1 MTLAVNS
8 LPGYRSSQHQVLA
21 FLCLLIAACS
31 PAPDYQSIAGDTMGT
46 RYHITWL
53 ADGDRQSPGEV
64 QPSIDALLED
74 INDSMSTYRRDSEIS
89 RFNALPPGE
98 WVSVSGPFAT
108 VFAAAREI
116 ASASDGAYDVTVAPL
131 VNAWGFGPQVG
142 AVIPPLDVLEEALGR
157 VGEQAVELDY
167 EQLRMRKQRLLEL
180 DFSSIAKGYAVDVVA
195 NWLTARGIEHFMVEI
210 GGELRLAGS
219 SPRGTPWRIAVE
231 QPEAS
236 RREIATT
243 LELGAGSM
251 ATSGDYRNFFEVDG
265 VRYSHAIDAR
275 TGWPVRHEL
284 VSVTVVHQSAMI
296 ADAWATALIVLGR
309 EQALR
314 VALDNHLAVYL
325 ISRSDAGFIEEKSA
339 AMVPYLQ

>member
-1 MTLAVNS
+1 
-8 LPGYRSSQHQVLA
+8 
-21 FLCLLIAACS
+21 
-31 PAPDYQSIAGDTMGT
+31 
-46 RYHITWL
+46 
-53 ADGDRQSPGEV
+53 
-64 QPSIDALLED
+64 
-74 INDSMSTYRRDSEIS
+74 
-89 RFNALPPGE
+89 
-98 WVSVSGPFAT
+98 

-314 VALDNHLAVYL
+314 AALDNHLAVYL

-339 AMVPYLQ
+339 AMAPYLQ